1 MCTKNIQGDMCDD
14 WMVLRRGYKSRVC
27 YRDVCANTSS
37 HLSPPQPIMPVPD
50 GIKPGVQTQEN
61 AIKLYN
67 YAKENSFG
75 AL

>member
-1 MCTKNIQGDMCDD
+1 MTGWCYEGATN
-14 WMVLRRGYKSRVC
+14 RVC
-27 YRDVCANTSS
+27 ATALYKRANTSS
-37 HLSPPQPIMPVPD
+37 HLSPPPQPIMPVPD